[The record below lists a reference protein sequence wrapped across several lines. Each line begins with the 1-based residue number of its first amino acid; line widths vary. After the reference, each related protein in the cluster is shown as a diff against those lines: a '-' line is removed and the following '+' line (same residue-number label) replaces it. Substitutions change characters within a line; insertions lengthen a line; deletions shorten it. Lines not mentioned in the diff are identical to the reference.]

1 MTENLRVIYYVCIT
15 LSTFQSQKVFDFSPN
30 PAFTKNSQN
39 NFSFFIWT
47 YWPLLRPVINIGMH
61 GQFAKI
67 CGNPTPELFDFLG
80 KIGSHKYPNKR
91 SRKYFI
97 LDFFCRANSK
107 IDWRFWSRKG
117 YKNVSMYIM
126 VKIFAWDKPWA
137 QVNWQKICD
146 FSQIKFTRSCDIC
159 THKKR

>member
-1 MTENLRVIYYVCIT
+1 
-15 LSTFQSQKVFDFSPN
+15 
-30 PAFTKNSQN
+30 
-39 NFSFFIWT
+39 
-47 YWPLLRPVINIGMH
+47 MH
-61 GQFAKI
+61 GQFAII

-97 LDFFCRANSK
+97 LDFFCRADSK

-159 THKKR
+159 TQKKGKKRRNAKI

>member
-1 MTENLRVIYYVCIT
+1 
-15 LSTFQSQKVFDFSPN
+15 
-30 PAFTKNSQN
+30 
-39 NFSFFIWT
+39 
-47 YWPLLRPVINIGMH
+47 MH
-61 GQFAKI
+61 GQFAII

-97 LDFFCRANSK
+97 LDFFCRADSK

-137 QVNWQKICD
+137 QVNWQKNIWL
-146 FSQIKFTRSCDIC
+146 FTNKVYTFMWYLH

>member
-1 MTENLRVIYYVCIT
+1 
-15 LSTFQSQKVFDFSPN
+15 
-30 PAFTKNSQN
+30 
-39 NFSFFIWT
+39 
-47 YWPLLRPVINIGMH
+47 MH
-61 GQFAKI
+61 GQCAIIF
-67 CGNPTPELFDFLG
+67 GNPTPELFDFLG

-97 LDFFCRANSK
+97 PDFFCRADSK

-126 VKIFAWDKPWA
+126 VKIFAWDNPWA

-159 THKKR
+159 TQKKGKKRRNAKI

>member
-1 MTENLRVIYYVCIT
+1 M
-15 LSTFQSQKVFDFSPN
+15 
-30 PAFTKNSQN
+30 
-39 NFSFFIWT
+39 
-47 YWPLLRPVINIGMH
+47 PVIKMH
-61 GQFAKI
+61 GQFALI

-80 KIGSHKYPNKR
+80 KFGSHKYPNKR

-117 YKNVSMYIM
+117 YKNASMYIM

-137 QVNWQKICD
+137 QVNWQKNMWL
-146 FSQIKFTRSCDIC
+146 FTNKVY
-159 THKKR
+159 TFMWYLHTKKNGKKRRNAKI